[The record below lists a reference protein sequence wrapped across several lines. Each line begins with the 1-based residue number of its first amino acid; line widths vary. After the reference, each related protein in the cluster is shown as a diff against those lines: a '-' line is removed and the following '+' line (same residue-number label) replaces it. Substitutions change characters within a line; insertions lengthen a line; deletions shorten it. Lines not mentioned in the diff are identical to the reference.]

1 MRTTMLVSAA
11 AALLVASAA
20 AAHEGGGDAR
30 GVIKA
35 LTAERLTVETAK
47 GEKSFALTPETSYA
61 RGSAPAR
68 REDLRPGERV
78 VVHACERG
86 DRLEA
91 IEVRAGPAIARASH
105 PAIARAR

>member
-1 MRTTMLVSAA
+1 MRKKAMRTMLASAA

-35 LTAERLTVETAK
+35 VTAERLTVETAK

-61 RGSAPAR
+61 TGSAPAR

-78 VVHACERG
+78 VVHARERG

-91 IEVRAGPAIARASH
+91 VEVRAGPAPAR
-105 PAIARAR
+105 